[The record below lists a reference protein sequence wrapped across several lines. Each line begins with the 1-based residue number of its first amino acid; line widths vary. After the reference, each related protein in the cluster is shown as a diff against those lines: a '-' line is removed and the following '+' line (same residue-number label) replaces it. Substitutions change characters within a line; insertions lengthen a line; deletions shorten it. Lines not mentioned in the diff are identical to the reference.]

1 MSDSLDFDTAVV
13 GGGITGLYTC
23 YKLKQLKGTKHTI
36 SLFEGTNRFGGR
48 IETIEMGGFY
58 RRRSAYNFE
67 SYKSYYLNS
76 GNHDSVEQ
84 PANRTKS

>member
-36 SLFEGTNRFGGR
+36 SLFEGKNRFGGR
-48 IETIEMGGFY
+48 IETIEMSGFLAEY
-58 RRRSAYNFE
+58 GPMPFLFLTYF
-67 SYKSYYLNS
+67 
-76 GNHDSVEQ
+76 
-84 PANRTKS
+84 